1 MAMKNKDEI
10 INISK
15 AAINSLELDNINRTN
30 AVISCRDMKNIKKRK
45 IANVDKKVNY
55 KQDENLAKTVKNA

>member
-30 AVISCRDMKNIKKRK
+30 TVISCRDIKNIKKKRLPTLIRK
-45 IANVDKKVNY
+45 LTINRMRTLPR
-55 KQDENLAKTVKNA
+55 Q